1 MDPKESFK
9 ENLKKQREGLG
20 VSSNPLSLFEKLSE
34 EYDVEIESNKI
45 LKFKKNLS
53 DTTKEIK
60 EKSLD
65 HKIDFFKEGL
75 SQLNQIFEEN
85 RQSIS
90 DQDIIEPI
98 QKDIENLEEDP
109 TSKYKKNL
117 SETFKNVKNKS
128 LGQNTNIFD
137 SDSLIESLSQI
148 KEEDNI
154 AEVKR
159 EEVLNFFSTLAEK
172 QNYQNK
178 DLTETLDIEHL
189 EVHISDEDPKLE
201 IEEPVSKEDYS
212 PKDLISA
219 TVQSISKEEALKPQD
234 NLPENYTNLFSN
246 PDSPKADPTIK
257 ALQNKMKF
265 LEDWI
270 AKISMAGPGGGEVN
284 FRYLDDVDPN
294 SIGENKYLTYN
305 QDNRKFYFDYVTS
318 NNISN
323 NTRVVTSS
331 TYSLVPDDYYVGI
344 NYAGPTTITLQPTA
358 QNGKVVVIKDESG
371 NCSINPITVTGNVDN
386 DSGGFILKINNGAI
400 QMIYRNGWR
409 II

>member
-1 MDPKESFK
+1 MEDFK
-9 ENLKKQREGLG
+9 DILQKRLKDKREGLELK
-20 VSSNPLSLFEKLSE
+20 SNPLSLFEKLSE

-85 RQSIS
+85 KQSIS

-98 QKDIENLEEDP
+98 QKDIENLEENP

-148 KEEDNI
+148 KEE
-154 AEVKR
+154 
-159 EEVLNFFSTLAEK
+159 VLIQQL
-172 QNYQNK
+172 
-178 DLTETLDIEHL
+178 
-189 EVHISDEDPKLE
+189 P
-201 IEEPVSKEDYS
+201 IEEIVIDAVVE
-212 PKDLISA
+212 KDLISA
-219 TVQSISKEEALKPQD
+219 SVNSISAEVKLAQSKI
-234 NLPENYTNLFSN
+234 PENYTNLFSN

-270 AKISMAGPGGGEVN
+270 AKISMSGPGGGEVN

-318 NNISN
+318 NTISN
-323 NTRVVTSS
+323 NTRLVTSS

>member
-53 DTTKEIK
+53 DTTKEVK

-65 HKIDFFKEGL
+65 NRIDFFKEGL
-75 SQLNQIFEEN
+75 SQLSQIFEEN
-85 RQSIS
+85 KQNIS
-90 DQDIIEPI
+90 DQDILEPI
-98 QKDIENLEEDP
+98 QKDIENIEEDP
-109 TSKYKKNL
+109 TTKYKNNL
-117 SETFKNVKNKS
+117 SETFKNTKNKS
-128 LGQNTNIFD
+128 LSHKTNIFD
-137 SDSLIESLSQI
+137 SGFLIESLSKI
-148 KEEDNI
+148 KEEHRVS
-154 AEVKR
+154 EVKR
-159 EEVLNFFSTLAEK
+159 EEVLTFFSNLAEK
-172 QNYQNK
+172 QK
-178 DLTETLDIEHL
+178 DIDEEVIDILEKDYLELDLYDKE
-189 EVHISDEDPKLE
+189 PE
-201 IEEPVSKEDYS
+201 IEEIVNEEDLS
-212 PKDLISA
+212 HSDLIST
-219 TVQSISKEEALKPQD
+219 TVQSISKEESLKSQD
-234 NLPENYTNLFSN
+234 NIPENYTNLFSN
-246 PDSPKADPTIK
+246 PNSPKVDPTIK

-270 AKISMAGPGGGEVN
+270 AKISMVGPGGGEVN

-318 NNISN
+318 NTISN
-323 NTRVVTSS
+323 NTRLVTSN

-358 QNGKVVVIKDESG
+358 QHGKVVVIKDESG

>member
-53 DTTKEIK
+53 DTTKEVK

-65 HKIDFFKEGL
+65 NRIDFFKEGL

-85 RQSIS
+85 KQNIS
-90 DQDIIEPI
+90 DQDILEPI
-98 QKDIENLEEDP
+98 QKDIENIEEDP
-109 TSKYKKNL
+109 TTKYKNNL
-117 SETFKNVKNKS
+117 SETFKNTKNKS
-128 LGQNTNIFD
+128 LSHKTNIFD
-137 SDSLIESLSQI
+137 SGFLIESLSKI
-148 KEEDNI
+148 KEEHRVS
-154 AEVKR
+154 EVKR
-159 EEVLNFFSTLAEK
+159 EEVLTFFSNLAEK
-172 QNYQNK
+172 QK
-178 DLTETLDIEHL
+178 DIDEEVIDILEKDYLELDLYDKE
-189 EVHISDEDPKLE
+189 PE
-201 IEEPVSKEDYS
+201 IEEIVNEEDLS
-212 PKDLISA
+212 HSDLIST
-219 TVQSISKEEALKPQD
+219 TVQSISKEESLKSQD
-234 NLPENYTNLFSN
+234 NIPENYTNLFSN
-246 PDSPKADPTIK
+246 PNSPKVDPTIK

-270 AKISMAGPGGGEVN
+270 SKISMSGPGWGEVN
-284 FRYLDDVDPN
+284 FRYLDDVDPK
-294 SIGENKYLTYN
+294 SIGDNKYLTYN
-305 QDNRKFYFDYVTS
+305 EDNRKFYFDYVTS
-318 NNISN
+318 NTITN
-323 NTRVVTSS
+323 NTRLVTSN

-344 NYAGPTTITLQPTA
+344 NYEGSTTITLQPTA
-358 QNGKVVVIKDESG
+358 QNGKVIVIKDESG